1 MGICSPE
8 DEAIQLLKRHAILPA
23 KCLALIERFGADL
36 VCDTV
41 EYLESQ
47 MNSGKRNG
55 VENPAGLIKH
65 LSPAVVETA
74 RETWSSVRSER
85 LESSVARFSKVK

>member
-1 MGICSPE
+1 MGNPSLE
-8 DEAIQLLKRHAILPA
+8 ETRH
-23 KCLALIERFGADL
+23 LACEVLDVSRALRADL

-65 LSPAVVETA
+65 LSPAVAKTA
-74 RETWSSVRSER
+74 REKPGHRR
-85 LESSVARFSKVK
+85 I